1 MEGQRGPHL
10 GGRELREAK
19 VKLESR
25 GSGGSSGE
33 VRAEAL
39 CPAQIDVSGGRQ
51 PRMFL
56 MVPKALGQPALSS
69 ALALASQ

>member
-1 MEGQRGPHL
+1 MR
-10 GGRELREAK
+10 
-19 VKLESR
+19 LESR

-33 VRAEAL
+33 VRAETL

-56 MVPKALGQPALSS
+56 MVPEALGQPALSS
-69 ALALASQ
+69 AVALASR